1 MPAHAAEGVILR
13 LTLAARAVTSAAAP
27 AGAPAQAPAYELPPD
42 NPFVGV
48 PGARGEVY
56 LYGMRNPYWW
66 SFDRRTGDIYV
77 GDVGGINE
85 EIHGQRGRPPAR

>member
-1 MPAHAAEGVILR
+1 MILALTFAAL
-13 LTLAARAVTSAAAP
+13 AVTSAAAP
-27 AGAPAQAPAYELPPD
+27 AEALAQASAYGIPPD

-56 LYGMRNPYWW
+56 VYGMRNPFRW
-66 SFDRRTGDIYV
+66 SFDRQTGDIYV